1 MNSTDFS
8 SLGLPGP
15 LLESVASLGFSAM
28 TPVQAEA
35 LPEILAGK
43 DVLVQAE
50 TGGGKTAAFGL
61 GILALLAPPMIV
73 QALVVCPTRE
83 LADQVSGELRR
94 FASRM
99 PNIKILTLCGGTRFG
114 GQRDS
119 LKQGAHIVVGTPGRL
134 DEHLR
139 KGSLVLDQ
147 LKVLVLD
154 EADRML
160 DMGFEPQ
167 LAALVAYAPAA
178 RQTLLFSAT
187 YPDSIAGLSRKY
199 QRKTLRIT
207 LPSTRQAAEAEPDA
221 GRAGTATATAPSVQ
235 QHFYRVPASGRIAA
249 LGRWLARERPES
261 TLVFCNMRSECD
273 DVANQLRGLGWVA
286 ASIHG
291 ELPQSERQHVMRLF
305 ANKSCSILAATDVAA
320 RGWDIEGLSAVVNL
334 GLPRD
339 PTVHLHRLGR
349 TGRSG
354 RSGVAVSFVS
364 DEDDLALS
372 AIERYQGH
380 QIKLQDLPRATGS
393 PAAGTPPMVT
403 LLLAA
408 GKNKKLRPGDILGA
422 LTAEGGVEG
431 NLVGT
436 IQIEETSA
444 YVAIASLAAERALS
458 RLREGPIKGRTI
470 KVRMAG
476 LRLREG

>member
-8 SLGLPGP
+8 SLGLPSP

-28 TPVQAEA
+28 TPVQAQA

-61 GILALLAPPMIV
+61 GILALLAPEMVV

-99 PNIKILTLCGGTRFG
+99 PNIKVLTLCGGTRFG

-119 LKQGAHIVVGTPGRL
+119 LKQGAHIVVGAPGRL

-139 KGSLVLDQ
+139 KSSLVLYQ

-199 QRKTLRIT
+199 QRKALRIT
-207 LPSTRQAAEAEPDA
+207 LPSTRLPEGEQDAAQP
-221 GRAGTATATAPSVQ
+221 GTPTLASVQ

-273 DVANQLRGLGWVA
+273 DVANQLRGMGWVA

-291 ELPQSERQHVMRLF
+291 ELPQSERLHVMRLF
-305 ANKSCSILAATDVAA
+305 ANKSCSVLAATDVAA

-364 DEDDLALS
+364 NDDDLALS

-380 QIKLQDLPRATGS
+380 QITLQELPRAAGT

-403 LLLAA
+403 LLLGA

-431 NLVGT
+431 NMVGA
-436 IQIEETSA
+436 IQIEESSA
-444 YVAIASLAAERALS
+444 YVAIASLAAERALL